1 MKLNFVR
8 IFGICSGII
17 SKFYGRSRSI
27 GYDYSAYFKVYIEFI
42 MGTGN
47 VQFVIDQDYRILFD
61 NCDNI

>member
-1 MKLNFVR
+1 MELLANSTDDRVQL
-8 IFGICSGII
+8 
-17 SKFYGRSRSI
+17 
-27 GYDYSAYFKVYIEFI
+27 DYSAYFKIYIEFI